1 MIKKIPKN
9 KVKKIVKYDIP
20 KFCEKKENIK
30 NPIINNG
37 ETQNTKSLIMSL

>member
-20 KFCEKKENIK
+20 KFCEKKEK
-30 NPIINNG
+30 LSFHAVCA
-37 ETQNTKSLIMSL
+37 TQNTVKLTAHSF